1 MCSDN
6 IASVLV
12 KTWDMDSTLF
22 DGELLA
28 GPVPT
33 LFSENV
39 EASNTSV
46 LADPLKLHWDM
57 MKICKC
63 FIMYESMSVVEA
75 QAYIKKPRYEIM
87 HNSHFLT
94 LNKLTNLT

>member
-1 MCSDN
+1 M
-6 IASVLV
+6 LV
-12 KTWDMDSTLF
+12 KSWDMDSTLF

-28 GPVPT
+28 TPVPT
-33 LFSENV
+33 LFSENI

-75 QAYIKKPRYEIM
+75 QAYIKKPRYNLYKNIAEI
-87 HNSHFLT
+87 ST
-94 LNKLTNLT
+94 SKIQSLNHLGQ